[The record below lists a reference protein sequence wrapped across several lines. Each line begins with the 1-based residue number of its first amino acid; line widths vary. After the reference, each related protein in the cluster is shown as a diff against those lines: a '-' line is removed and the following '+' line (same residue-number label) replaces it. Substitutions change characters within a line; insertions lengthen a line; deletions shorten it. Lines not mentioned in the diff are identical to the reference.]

1 MNRNLTLARPF
12 LVLALILGAI
22 RFSFAPFGVPYES
35 GRAQAVS
42 LVMLTLLGSA
52 LYGAFSR
59 RWLRF
64 SLARAMGLGLTLGV
78 IAQLV
83 ILVATLVSFAAGV
96 TTFFNHPQA
105 LVGQNDPVSIGVAL
119 GARAGGLVVNSILAS
134 IAGAIG
140 WVLGALL
147 PQE

>member
-52 LYGAFSR
+52 FYGAFSR

-83 ILVATLVSFAAGV
+83 ILVATLVSFAGGV
-96 TTFFNHPQA
+96 TTFFNHPEA
-105 LVGQNDPVSIGVAL
+105 LGQKPPVSIGAAL